1 MVVAKVKDDNDYWFF
16 IHPIQHFPTSDYSI
30 SLLLLAKSSIPTS
43 IRGDS
48 SSAISVKFEL
58 YAFDAELQKKSFRY
72 YLHRLFDGE
81 KKTDSVLASE
91 NAPIKS
97 SKTAKCPHSHSHR
110 SGPCLFAGSLR
121 VSFWRCLPYIS
132 SPRYRST
139 QGATLNGCQRFKQPN
154 SLLACLS

>member
-1 MVVAKVKDDNDYWFF
+1 MIIDLSF
-16 IHPIQHFPTSDYSI
+16 ILFNIPQPSDYSI

-81 KKTDSVLASE
+81 KKRIVCWLQKMPQLSLQRQQNVLTAIATDQDLVYLQVV
-91 NAPIKS
+91 
-97 SKTAKCPHSHSHR
+97 
-110 SGPCLFAGSLR
+110 SGFLFEGVYL
-121 VSFWRCLPYIS
+121 
-132 SPRYRST
+132 T
-139 QGATLNGCQRFKQPN
+139 
-154 SLLACLS
+154 

>member
-58 YAFDAELQKKSFRY
+58 YAFDAELQKKIIQI
-72 YLHRLFDGE
+72 LFTQTIWW

-121 VSFWRCLPYIS
+121 VSFWRCLPYLS

>member
-1 MVVAKVKDDNDYWFF
+1 MPKLKMTMIIDLSF
-16 IHPIQHFPTSDYSI
+16 ILFNISQPSDYSI
-30 SLLLLAKSSIPTS
+30 SLLLLARSSIPTS
-43 IRGDS
+43 IREGS
-48 SSAISVKFEL
+48 SSVSLGSNLNCMHLMQNCRKN
-58 YAFDAELQKKSFRY
+58 Y
-72 YLHRLFDGE
+72 YLHRDYLI

-121 VSFWRCLPYIS
+121 VSFLRWSTSHKQPKIQEYT
-132 SPRYRST
+132 RS
-139 QGATLNGCQRFKQPN
+139 CQRFKQPN